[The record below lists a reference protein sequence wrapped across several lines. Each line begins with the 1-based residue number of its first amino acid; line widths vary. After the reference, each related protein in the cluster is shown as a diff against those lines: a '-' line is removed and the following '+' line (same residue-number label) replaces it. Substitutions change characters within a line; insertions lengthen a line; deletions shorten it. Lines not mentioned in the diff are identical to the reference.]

1 MKSLFSTY
9 YRLRNYL
16 QSLVLLVGMLVLLSL
31 VGWLLAGPA
40 GIVWFLLV
48 GVFILISALRIPP
61 RFILRLHGA
70 RVLSPEDAPRLYEI
84 ISWLAEQAGMGNT
97 PTLYYIPSRL
107 MNAFSTGLNEKNAV
121 VAISDGM
128 LRSLNP
134 RELTGVL
141 AHEISHIHSNDLLV
155 LLVADVISRLTSVMA
170 ITGYVLIWIYIPL
183 FILTDAKVPWVL
195 LIVLMMAPTFSAL
208 MQLALSRTREFSAD
222 VEAAGL
228 TNDPL
233 GLASALE
240 KIEHYQGS
248 WIERVFIPNRGMREP
263 FLLRTHPLMVD
274 RINRLKD
281 LASQMRSSGHPF
293 DSSEKHNWVLF
304 PSPEHT
310 PRWRFPRLWS

>member
-1 MKSLFSTY
+1 
-9 YRLRNYL
+9 
-16 QSLVLLVGMLVLLSL
+16 MLTLLSL
-31 VGWLLAGPA
+31 IGWLLAGPS

-48 GVFILISALRIPP
+48 GLFILISAPRIPP
-61 RFILRLHGA
+61 HFILRVYSA
-70 RVLSPEDAPRLYEI
+70 QVLSPEDAPRLYEI
-84 ISWLAEQAGMGNT
+84 ISWLAKQAGMKNT

-170 ITGYVLIWIYIPL
+170 FAGYFLIWIYIPL
-183 FILTDAKVPWVL
+183 FILMDAKVPWML

-208 MQLALSRTREFSAD
+208 MQLALSRAREFSAD
-222 VEAAGL
+222 AEAARL
-228 TNDPL
+228 TDDPL

-240 KIEHYQGS
+240 KIEHYQGNR
-248 WIERVFIPNRGMREP
+248 IERIFIPYRRMCEP
-263 FLLRTHPLMVD
+263 SLLRTHPLMVD
-274 RINRLKD
+274 RVNRLKD
-281 LASQMRSSGHPF
+281 LASQMRLSGHPY
-293 DSSEKHNWVLF
+293 DASEKHNWVRF
-304 PSPEHT
+304 PSPEHA
-310 PRWRFPRLWS
+310 PRRRFPRL